1 MEQPELLLIP
11 TTFKS
16 VIVCKNMLR
25 KSQTLKKA
33 PILRELFKLNDK
45 TTKWK
50 VTDMMTDEKGNITLL
65 NELNIHSH
73 DWNSL
78 LKFIKIND
86 ESKKSI
92 NEIIELDLFTEDEVD
107 SLYYTSIKLGGIP
120 DVDTFYL
127 NYHEQEKKNENSISY
142 NPQEPKED
150 YKNMYTWTI
159 VNDHNP
165 MESYSEVKNLLDIG
179 YSSTSVSFRQGVT
192 QYWYMKKEKTA
203 IA

>member
-50 VTDMMTDEKGNITLL
+50 VTDMMTDKKGNITLL

-127 NYHEQEKKNENSISY
+127 NYHKAEKKKENSISY

-150 YKNMYTWTI
+150 YKNMYMWAI
-159 VNDHNP
+159 VNDNNP
-165 MESYSEVKNLLDIG
+165 MESYSVVKELLDMG
-179 YSSTSVSFRQGVT
+179 YSSTSISFREGVT
-192 QYWYMKKEKTA
+192 QFWYMKKEKTA